1 MHFFNYTFTPF
12 GILLVLF
19 AVLFSTPEK
28 KDTIISITTL
38 IVQFIVNF
46 YLLKNIY
53 HFKNPNHIRLFLIL
67 FNILTTSI
75 VFYFITA
82 YWSPSWLLYS
92 LPPALGATFLNRA
105 KTIIISFISVLSMF
119 SVYWLRGYILG
130 LEISMPIWT
139 MAISNGLFIIVLAVF
154 INNMSDVM
162 IKLRTIAR

>member
-12 GILLVLF
+12 GILLILF

-38 IVQFIVNF
+38 VVQFIVNF
-46 YLLKNIY
+46 YLFKNIY
-53 HFKNPNHIRLFLIL
+53 HFKKPNRIRLFLVL

-92 LPPALGATFLNRA
+92 LPPAFGATFLNRI
-105 KTIIISFISVLSMF
+105 KTIIISVISVLSMF
-119 SVYWLRGYILG
+119 FIYWLRGYILD
-130 LEISMPIWT
+130 LEISLPLWT
-139 MAISNGLFIIVLAVF
+139 MAISNGLFIIVLSVF

-162 IKLRTIAR
+162 IKLRTTAR